1 MVTDLVGNQSHAQEA
16 NRAVY
21 YYSQVNENRFG
32 YIKRCY
38 EKENKTKQRKKGQ
51 RILLQFFSPPHP
63 FHLNSNLV
71 ENGKECKGEESQSLD
86 DIMEDTRNGNS
97 EKCEHQNS
105 PPPSSI

>member
-38 EKENKTKQRKKGQ
+38 EKEKKTKQNKERKVKGFCFNFLALPI
-51 RILLQFFSPPHP
+51 RS
-63 FHLNSNLV
+63 
-71 ENGKECKGEESQSLD
+71 
-86 DIMEDTRNGNS
+86 T
-97 EKCEHQNS
+97 
-105 PPPSSI
+105 